1 MTQFGLET
9 RILDQE
15 RIEATTKRLQQA
27 KVVLPTFAQ
36 LQDPPTIPGSII
48 EMLKGVSPDQAHPLN
63 LFRVHW
69 YNDRET
75 GGLTGVP
82 DHMVIPAALTGV
94 ESPIIVLF
102 GDTFPMIAAHKVLPA
117 YACLAPRLVTG
128 QFDPGYHRAVWPS
141 TGNYCRGGVAISRIL
156 GCHSVAVLPEGMSR
170 ERFDWLEEWVVDCDG
185 IIRTPGTESNVKEI
199 YDKCAEL
206 AADER
211 NVIFNQFAEF
221 GNYLAHYLVT
231 GTAVEKV
238 FETAQDAT
246 PDLTLAAFVSATG
259 SAGTIAAGDYLK
271 QRFGSRIAAAEP
283 VECPTLACN
292 GYGEHNIQGIGDKH
306 VPFIHNVM
314 NTDFII
320 GVSDRSTDALN
331 VLFNTASGREFLAD
345 RKGLGREFT
354 HNTLNRL
361 GLSSSAN
368 ILAAIKLAKHQKLGP
383 NDVLMTIATDGG
395 SMYQTEKQKTLEQ
408 AFGGRFDSLDAAEV
422 FGRHLAGQGS
432 DEVIELSWRDR
443 ERIFNLGYYTWVEQ
457 QGVALADFD
466 RRRDQAFWH
475 QLTELAPAWDRM
487 IAEINSAAGVYA
499 PAHRVA
505 Q

>member
-1 MTQFGLET
+1 MIQLGLET
-9 RILDQE
+9 KILNQE
-15 RIEATTKRLQQA
+15 LVNATIARLKQA
-27 KVVLPTFAQ
+27 KVVLPTFSQ
-36 LQDPPTIPGSII
+36 LQDPSSIPHSII

-69 YNDRET
+69 HNDLET

-82 DHMVIPAALTGV
+82 EHVILPSALTGV
-94 ESPIIVLF
+94 DSPIVVLF
-102 GDTFPMIAAHKVLPA
+102 GDTFPMISAHKVLPA

-156 GCHSVAVLPEGMSR
+156 GCNSVAVLPEGMSR
-170 ERFDWLEEWVVDCDG
+170 ERFTWLEEWVVDRDD

-206 AADER
+206 DADER
-211 NVIFNQFAEF
+211 NVIFNQFSEF
-221 GNYLAHYLVT
+221 GNYLGHYLVT
-231 GTAVEKV
+231 GAALEKV
-238 FETAQDAT
+238 FETIQGAT
-246 PDLTLAAFVSATG
+246 PDLRLAAFVGATG
-259 SAGTIAAGDYLK
+259 SAGTLAAGDYLK
-271 QRFGSRIAAAEP
+271 DRFGSKIAAAEP

-306 VPFIHNVM
+306 VPYIHNVM

-320 GVSDRSTDALN
+320 GVSDKSSDALN
-331 VLFNTASGREFLAD
+331 VLFNTMSGRDYLTG
-345 RKGLGREFT
+345 RKGLDQEFT
-354 HNTLNRL
+354 DKILNRM
-361 GLSSSAN
+361 GLSSNAN

-408 AFGGRFDSLDAAEV
+408 DFSGRFDQLDAAEV
-422 FGRHLAGQGS
+422 FGQHIAGQGS
-432 DEVIELSWRDR
+432 DEVAELSLRDR
-443 ERIFNLGYYTWVEQ
+443 DRIFNLGYYTWVEQ

-466 RRRDQAFWH
+466 KRRDQAFWR
-475 QLTELAPAWDRM
+475 QLTELAPIWDRM
-487 IAEINSAAGVYA
+487 IEDVNSAAGVFSA
-499 PAHRVA
+499 SP
-505 Q
+505 